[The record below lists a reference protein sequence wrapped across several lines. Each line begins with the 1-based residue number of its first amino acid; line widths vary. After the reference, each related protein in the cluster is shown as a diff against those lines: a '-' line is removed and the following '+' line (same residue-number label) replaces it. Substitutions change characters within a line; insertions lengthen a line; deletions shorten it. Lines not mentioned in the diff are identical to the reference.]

1 MIRSHNGP
9 QAAQYDGA
17 MDQPPQVITG
27 TLNVNLTD
35 AQLFDLAVGLGID
48 VDALIAAHGGLD
60 EEPE

>member
-1 MIRSHNGP
+1 MCGGWLSE
-9 QAAQYDGA
+9 YDGV
-17 MDQPPQVITG
+17 MDEPPQVITG

-35 AQLFDLAVGLGID
+35 AQLLDLAVGLGID

>member
-1 MIRSHNGP
+1 MCGGWLSE
-9 QAAQYDGA
+9 YDGV
-17 MDQPPQVITG
+17 MDQQPQVITG

-35 AQLFDLAVGLGID
+35 AQLVDLAVGLGID